1 MRRYAYGGERTAEVH
16 AEAEGRALGPL
27 EERSMYSRHC
37 ASAREKEQERR
48 VPRIGFEWRH
58 YPSSTSAGAHAVLS
72 AEATHGG
79 EHRLSVAMMAGARDL
94 ECVCGIDERLV
105 LLRCRT
111 SCSDRRWAAQAQG
124 RRDIRAMDPASIHEK
139 AKGRASGLPN
149 ARPSLL
155 LDIQRYYGA
164 TGTLY

>member
-58 YPSSTSAGAHAVLS
+58 YPRSTSALAGGAAAGGAGGDLARGCRGAVGTPGRG
-72 AEATHGG
+72 EARGGGPHGKDG
-79 EHRLSVAMMAGARDL
+79 
-94 ECVCGIDERLV
+94 
-105 LLRCRT
+105 
-111 SCSDRRWAAQAQG
+111 
-124 RRDIRAMDPASIHEK
+124 
-139 AKGRASGLPN
+139 N
-149 ARPSLL
+149 
-155 LDIQRYYGA
+155 
-164 TGTLY
+164 

>member
-58 YPSSTSAGAHAVLS
+58 YPSSTSAGARGA
-72 AEATHGG
+72 AGGG
-79 EHRLSVAMMAGARDL
+79 EVGEFTGGLRRGNPTSELRWGGASPPDGRARGPSAPGARR
-94 ECVCGIDERLV
+94 VTRW
-105 LLRCRT
+105 
-111 SCSDRRWAAQAQG
+111 RR
-124 RRDIRAMDPASIHEK
+124 
-139 AKGRASGLPN
+139 
-149 ARPSLL
+149 RP
-155 LDIQRYYGA
+155 R
-164 TGTLY
+164 